1 MNAPLDAD
9 NLDLMKFGV
18 GQPVPRQEDPTLL
31 KGQGRYTDD
40 INLPGQAYAVMVRS
54 QVAHGLLKG
63 IDAEAARAMPGVL
76 GIWTGADLN
85 AAGYGALKTVMMVPN
100 RDGSQMK
107 TPTRYSLA
115 ERQGAFS
122 SAIRWPSS
130 SPKPRRCRRA
140 TRPKPSCSIS
150 KRCPR

>member
-18 GQPVPRQEDPTLL
+18 GQPVPRQEDPALL

-40 INLPGQAYAVMVRS
+40 LNLPGQAYAVMVRS

-76 GIWTGADLN
+76 
-85 AAGYGALKTVMMVPN
+85 
-100 RDGSQMK
+100 
-107 TPTRYSLA
+107 
-115 ERQGAFS
+115 
-122 SAIRWPSS
+122 
-130 SPKPRRCRRA
+130 
-140 TRPKPSCSIS
+140 
-150 KRCPR
+150 